1 MKTGR
6 DYLRLGNTDME
17 NNSDQTQNK
26 AFIFLPFLI
35 SCFFFFFFLF
45 IQKIFNSG

>member
-17 NNSDQTQNK
+17 NKSDQTQNK
-26 AFIFLPFLI
+26 TFIFFPFPI
-35 SCFFFFFFLF
+35 SCFFFFLS